1 MGSSDTA
8 EVTEDSTTTASD
20 ATTTTHDTDIDMADS
35 LAAEADDV
43 DSPPS
48 PHSSRFQQGEKV
60 LAFHSLQLYEAK
72 VQKAVYQLR
81 EWRYFVHYLGWNKNW
96 DEWVG
101 TDRLM
106 KHTEENVQKQ
116 QELKKKQDTDKN
128 GKVVRGSQMR
138 TKGSTGGR
146 GRKRKS
152 DIPQK
157 EKDGPPPEKLVNIQ
171 IPPQLKKQLIDDCEF
186 VNHLGKLV
194 RLPRSP
200 NVDEILG
207 KYHDYR
213 LKKDGVISD
222 SVGEILS
229 GLQCYFNKAL
239 PAMLLYK
246 NEREQF
252 QESIREDVSPSSV
265 YGAEH
270 LLRLFVKLPE
280 ILFYASIEDETLTEL
295 KQKLQGFLR
304 FLQKNQSAFFL
315 STYHSADGFDVVD
328 KKQDN

>member
-1 MGSSDTA
+1 MVNSNGD
-8 EVTEDSTTTASD
+8 EVTEDSTT
-20 ATTTTHDTDIDMADS
+20 ATTHETDIDMADS
-35 LAAEADDV
+35 KDEDV

-48 PHSSRFQQGEKV
+48 PESSRFQEGEKV
-60 LAFHSLQLYEAK
+60 LAFHSQQLYEAK
-72 VQKAVYQLR
+72 VLKAVYQIR
-81 EWRYFVHYLGWNKNW
+81 EKAFICVILFSLFNSW

-101 TDRLM
+101 IDRLM

-116 QELKKKQDTDKN
+116 QELKKRQDTDKN
-128 GKVVRGSQMR
+128 GKAVRGSQMK
-138 TKGSTGGR
+138 TKGPTGGR

-152 DIPQK
+152 DTPQK
-157 EKDGPPPEKLVNIQ
+157 DKDGPPPEKLVNIQ

-194 RLPRSP
+194 KLPRSP
-200 NVDEILG
+200 NVSEILE
-207 KYHDYR
+207 KYHLYR

-252 QESIREDVSPSSV
+252 QESIKEDISPSSV

-280 ILFYASIEDETLTEL
+280 ILFYANIEDETLTEL
-295 KQKLQGFLR
+295 KQKLQDFLR

-315 STYHSADGFDVVD
+315 STYHSVDSFDVAG
-328 KKQDN
+328 KKDDN

>member
-1 MGSSDTA
+1 MGSSSNG
-8 EVTEDSTTTASD
+8 EVTVDSNTASD
-20 ATTTTHDTDIDMADS
+20 ATTTTHNTDIDMPDVN
-35 LAAEADDV
+35 AEAEAVV
-43 DSPPS
+43 DSP
-48 PHSSRFQQGEKV
+48 RFQQGEKV

-72 VQKAVYQLR
+72 
-81 EWRYFVHYLGWNKNW
+81 GWNKNW

-101 TDRLM
+101 AERLM

-116 QELKKKQDTDKN
+116 QELKDKQDTDKN
-128 GKVVRGSQMR
+128 GKVLRGSQMR

-186 VNHLGKLV
+186 VNHMGKLV
-194 RLPRSP
+194 RLPRAP
-200 NVDEILG
+200 NVDEILE
-207 KYHDYR
+207 KYNDYR

-252 QESIREDVSPSSV
+252 QESIREDITPSSV

-280 ILFYASIEDETLTEL
+280 ILFYASIEDETLAEL
-295 KQKLQGFLR
+295 KQKLQDFLR

-315 STYHSADGFDVVD
+315 STYHSTDGFDVAV
-328 KKQDN
+328 KKPDN

>member
-1 MGSSDTA
+1 MVNSNGD
-8 EVTEDSTTTASD
+8 EVTEDSTT
-20 ATTTTHDTDIDMADS
+20 ATTHETDIDMADS
-35 LAAEADDV
+35 KDEDV
-43 DSPPS
+43 DSPQS
-48 PHSSRFQQGEKV
+48 PESSRFQEGEKV
-60 LAFHSLQLYEAK
+60 LAFHSQQLYEAK
-72 VQKAVYQLR
+72 VLKAVYQIR

-101 TDRLM
+101 IDRLM

-116 QELKKKQDTDKN
+116 QELKKRQDTDKN
-128 GKVVRGSQMR
+128 GKAVRGSQMK
-138 TKGSTGGR
+138 TKGPTGGR

-152 DIPQK
+152 DTPQK
-157 EKDGPPPEKLVNIQ
+157 DKDGPPPEKLVNIQ

-194 RLPRSP
+194 KLPRSP
-200 NVDEILG
+200 NVSEILE
-207 KYHDYR
+207 KYHFYR

-252 QESIREDVSPSSV
+252 QESIKEDISPSSV

-280 ILFYASIEDETLTEL
+280 ILFYANIEDETLTEL
-295 KQKLQGFLR
+295 KQKLQDFLR

-315 STYHSADGFDVVD
+315 STYHSVDGFDVAG
-328 KKQDN
+328 KKDDN

>member
-1 MGSSDTA
+1 MGSSNAAAVTDDSSIGSDEA
-8 EVTEDSTTTASD
+8 ELVE
-20 ATTTTHDTDIDMADS
+20 
-35 LAAEADDV
+35 
-43 DSPPS
+43 SPSSS
-48 PHSSRFQQGEKV
+48 PFQEGEKV
-60 LAFHSLQLYEAK
+60 LAFHSQQLYEAK
-72 VQKAVYQLR
+72 VQKAMYQIK
-81 EWRYFVHYLGWNKNW
+81 EWRYFVHYLGWNKSW

-101 TDRLM
+101 IDRLM

-128 GKVVRGSQMR
+128 GGKAARGSLMK
-138 TKGSTGGR
+138 TKVSTGGR

-152 DIPQK
+152 DIPPK
-157 EKDGPPPEKLVNIQ
+157 DKDGLPPEKLVSIQ
-171 IPPQLKKQLIDDCEF
+171 IPPHLKKQLINDSEF

-200 NVDEILG
+200 NVDEILE

-246 NEREQF
+246 NKREQF
-252 QESIREDVSPSSV
+252 QESIKDGVSPSSV

-280 ILFYASIEDETLTEL
+280 ILFYARIEDLTLAEL
-295 KQKLQGFLR
+295 KQELQDFLR

-315 STYHSADGFDVVD
+315 STYHSADDSGVAVE
-328 KKQDN
+328 K

>member
-1 MGSSDTA
+1 
-8 EVTEDSTTTASD
+8 
-20 ATTTTHDTDIDMADS
+20 
-35 LAAEADDV
+35 
-43 DSPPS
+43 
-48 PHSSRFQQGEKV
+48 
-60 LAFHSLQLYEAK
+60 
-72 VQKAVYQLR
+72 
-81 EWRYFVHYLGWNKNW
+81 
-96 DEWVG
+96 
-101 TDRLM
+101 M

-128 GKVVRGSQMR
+128 GKAAHGSQMK
-138 TKGSTGGR
+138 TKGSAGGR

-157 EKDGPPPEKLVNIQ
+157 DKDGPPPEKLVNIQ
-171 IPPQLKKQLIDDCEF
+171 IPPQLKKQLIDDGEF

-200 NVDEILG
+200 NVDEIIK

-213 LKKDGVISD
+213 LKRDGEISD

-252 QESIREDVSPSSV
+252 QESIRDNVSPSSV

-295 KQKLQGFLR
+295 KQKLQDFLR

-315 STYHSADGFDVVD
+315 STYHSAEFDVAG

>member
-1 MGSSDTA
+1 
-8 EVTEDSTTTASD
+8 
-20 ATTTTHDTDIDMADS
+20 
-35 LAAEADDV
+35 
-43 DSPPS
+43 
-48 PHSSRFQQGEKV
+48 
-60 LAFHSLQLYEAK
+60 
-72 VQKAVYQLR
+72 
-81 EWRYFVHYLGWNKNW
+81 
-96 DEWVG
+96 
-101 TDRLM
+101 M

-116 QELKKKQDTDKN
+116 QELKKRQDTDKN
-128 GKVVRGSQMR
+128 GKAVRGSQMK
-138 TKGSTGGR
+138 TKGPTGGR

-152 DIPQK
+152 DTPQK
-157 EKDGPPPEKLVNIQ
+157 DKDGPPPEKLVNIQ

-194 RLPRSP
+194 KLPRSP
-200 NVDEILG
+200 NVSEILE
-207 KYHDYR
+207 KYHFYR

-252 QESIREDVSPSSV
+252 QESIKEDISPSSV

-280 ILFYASIEDETLTEL
+280 ILFYANIEDETLTEL
-295 KQKLQGFLR
+295 KQKLQDFLR

-315 STYHSADGFDVVD
+315 STYHSVDGFDVAG
-328 KKQDN
+328 KKDDN

>member
-1 MGSSDTA
+1 MGSSTTG
-8 EVTEDSTTTASD
+8 EITEDSSIASD
-20 ATTTTHDTDIDMADS
+20 KGDGAASTTHDTDIGMADVK
-35 LAAEADDV
+35 AEAV

-48 PHSSRFQQGEKV
+48 PDSSRFRQGEKV
-60 LAFHSLQLYEAK
+60 LAFHSQQLYEAK
-72 VQKAVYQLR
+72 
-81 EWRYFVHYLGWNKNW
+81 GWNKNW

-101 TDRLM
+101 IDRLM

-116 QELKKKQDTDKN
+116 QELKKKQHTDKN

-138 TKGSTGGR
+138 MKGSTGGR
-146 GRKRKS
+146 GRKRKC

-194 RLPRSP
+194 RLPCAP
-200 NVDEILG
+200 NVDGILE

-213 LKKDGVISD
+213 LKKDRVISD

-252 QESIREDVSPSSV
+252 QELIREDVSPSSV

-280 ILFYASIEDETLTEL
+280 ILFYANIEDETLTEL
-295 KQKLQGFLR
+295 KQKLQDFLR
-304 FLQKNQSAFFL
+304 FLQKNRSAFFL
-315 STYHSADGFDVVD
+315 STYHSADGFDVAG
-328 KKQDN
+328 

>member
-1 MGSSDTA
+1 MESSNA
-8 EVTEDSTTTASD
+8 AGVTENSTIGADEGGAS
-20 ATTTTHDTDIDMADS
+20 TTHDTDIDMADVK
-35 LAAEADDV
+35 AEPV
-43 DSPPS
+43 DYPSPPA
-48 PHSSRFQQGEKV
+48 SRFREGEKV

-72 VQKAVYQLR
+72 VQKAVYHMR
-81 EWRYFVHYLGWNKNW
+81 EWRYFVHYLGWNKSW
-96 DEWVG
+96 DEWAG
-101 TDRLM
+101 IDRLM
-106 KHTEENVQKQ
+106 KHTQENVQKQ

-128 GKVVRGSQMR
+128 EKAARGSQTK
-138 TKGSTGGR
+138 TKGSTGRR

-152 DIPQK
+152 DIPK
-157 EKDGPPPEKLVNIQ
+157 DKDGPPPEKLVNIQ

-200 NVDEILG
+200 NVDEILQ

-213 LKKDGVISD
+213 LKKDGLISE
-222 SVGEILS
+222 SVGEILN

-252 QESIREDVSPSSV
+252 EESIKEDVSPSSV

-295 KQKLQGFLR
+295 KQKLQDFLR

-315 STYHSADGFDVVD
+315 STYHSADDSGVAVMTEE
-328 KKQDN
+328 N

>member
-1 MGSSDTA
+1 MGSSSNG
-8 EVTEDSTTTASD
+8 EVTVDSNTASD
-20 ATTTTHDTDIDMADS
+20 ATTTTHNTDIDMPDVN
-35 LAAEADDV
+35 AEAEAVV
-43 DSPPS
+43 DSP
-48 PHSSRFQQGEKV
+48 RFQQGEKV

-72 VQKAVYQLR
+72 VQKSVYTGD
-81 EWRYFVHYLGWNKNW
+81 WRYFVHYLGWNKNW

-101 TDRLM
+101 AERLM

-116 QELKKKQDTDKN
+116 QELKDKQDTDKN
-128 GKVVRGSQMR
+128 GKVLRGSQMR

-186 VNHLGKLV
+186 VNHMGKLV
-194 RLPRSP
+194 RLPRAP
-200 NVDEILG
+200 NVDEILE
-207 KYHDYR
+207 KYNDYR

-252 QESIREDVSPSSV
+252 QESIREDITPSSV

-280 ILFYASIEDETLTEL
+280 ILFYASIEDETLAEL
-295 KQKLQGFLR
+295 KQKLQDFLR

-315 STYHSADGFDVVD
+315 STYHSTDGFDVAV
-328 KKQDN
+328 KKPDN

>member
-1 MGSSDTA
+1 MVNSNGD
-8 EVTEDSTTTASD
+8 EVTEDSTT
-20 ATTTTHDTDIDMADS
+20 ATTHETDIDMADS
-35 LAAEADDV
+35 KDEDV

-48 PHSSRFQQGEKV
+48 PESSRFQEGEKV
-60 LAFHSLQLYEAK
+60 LAFHSQQLYEAK
-72 VQKAVYQLR
+72 GSCEIGELVDTR
-81 EWRYFVHYLGWNKNW
+81 EVFLMDMNVLHESKRSW

-101 TDRLM
+101 IDRLM

-116 QELKKKQDTDKN
+116 QELKKRQDTDKN
-128 GKVVRGSQMR
+128 GKAVRGSQMK
-138 TKGSTGGR
+138 TKGPTGGR

-152 DIPQK
+152 DTPQK
-157 EKDGPPPEKLVNIQ
+157 DKDGPPPEKLVNIQ

-194 RLPRSP
+194 KLPRSP
-200 NVDEILG
+200 NVSEILE
-207 KYHDYR
+207 KYHFYR

-252 QESIREDVSPSSV
+252 QESIKEDISPSSV

-280 ILFYASIEDETLTEL
+280 ILFYANIEDETLTEL
-295 KQKLQGFLR
+295 KQKLQDFLR

-315 STYHSADGFDVVD
+315 STYHSVDGFDVAG
-328 KKQDN
+328 KKDDN

>member
-1 MGSSDTA
+1 MFIRQHPNAEDKLVWENSSNEGKKNQEMGSSNGA
-8 EVTEDSTTTASD
+8 GVTEDSTTVSD
-20 ATTTTHDTDIDMADS
+20 DTHDTDIDMADIE
-35 LAAEADDV
+35 AEAI
-43 DSPPS
+43 DSP
-48 PHSSRFQQGEKV
+48 SRFQEGEKV
-60 LAFHSLQLYEAK
+60 LAFHSQQLYEAK
-72 VQKAVYQLR
+72 VQKAEFQMR
-81 EWRYFVHYLGWNKNW
+81 ELRYFVHYLGWNKNW

-101 TDRLM
+101 VDRLM

-128 GKVVRGSQMR
+128 GKAARGSQMK

-157 EKDGPPPEKLVNIQ
+157 DKDGPPPEKLVNIQ
-171 IPPQLKKQLIDDCEF
+171 IPPQLKKQLIDDSEF
-186 VNHLGKLV
+186 VNHLGKLI
-194 RLPRSP
+194 RLPHSP
-200 NVDEILG
+200 NVDEILE
-207 KYHDYR
+207 KYRDYR
-213 LKKDGVISD
+213 LKKDGEIPD
-222 SVGEILS
+222 SVGEIFS
-229 GLQCYFNKAL
+229 GLKCYFNKAL

-252 QESIREDVSPSSV
+252 QELIRDDISPSSV

-295 KQKLQGFLR
+295 KQKLQDFLR

-315 STYHSADGFDVVD
+315 ST
-328 KKQDN
+328 

>member
-1 MGSSDTA
+1 MVNSNGD
-8 EVTEDSTTTASD
+8 EVTEDSTT
-20 ATTTTHDTDIDMADS
+20 ATTHETDIDMADS
-35 LAAEADDV
+35 KDEDV

-48 PHSSRFQQGEKV
+48 PESSRFQEGEKV
-60 LAFHSLQLYEAK
+60 LAFHSQQLYEAK
-72 VQKAVYQLR
+72 
-81 EWRYFVHYLGWNKNW
+81 GWNKNW

-101 TDRLM
+101 IDRLM

-116 QELKKKQDTDKN
+116 QELKKRQDTDKN
-128 GKVVRGSQMR
+128 GKAVRGSQMK
-138 TKGSTGGR
+138 TKGPTGGR

-152 DIPQK
+152 DTPQK
-157 EKDGPPPEKLVNIQ
+157 DKDGPPPEKLVNIQ

-194 RLPRSP
+194 KLPRSP
-200 NVDEILG
+200 NVSEILE
-207 KYHDYR
+207 KYHFYR

-252 QESIREDVSPSSV
+252 QESIKEDISPSSV

-280 ILFYASIEDETLTEL
+280 ILFYANIEDETLTEL
-295 KQKLQGFLR
+295 KQKLQDFLR

-315 STYHSADGFDVVD
+315 STYHSVDGFDVAG
-328 KKQDN
+328 KKDDN

>member
-1 MGSSDTA
+1 MVNSNGD
-8 EVTEDSTTTASD
+8 EVTEDSTT
-20 ATTTTHDTDIDMADS
+20 ATTHETDIDMADS
-35 LAAEADDV
+35 KDEDV

-48 PHSSRFQQGEKV
+48 PESSRFQEGEKV
-60 LAFHSLQLYEAK
+60 LAFHSQQLYEAK
-72 VQKAVYQLR
+72 VLKAVYQIR

-101 TDRLM
+101 IDRLM

-116 QELKKKQDTDKN
+116 QELKKRQDTDKN
-128 GKVVRGSQMR
+128 GKAVRGSQMK
-138 TKGSTGGR
+138 TKGPTGGR

-152 DIPQK
+152 DTPQK
-157 EKDGPPPEKLVNIQ
+157 DKDGPPPEKLVNIQ

-194 RLPRSP
+194 KLPRSP
-200 NVDEILG
+200 NVSEILE
-207 KYHDYR
+207 KYHFYR

-252 QESIREDVSPSSV
+252 QESIKEDISPSSV

-280 ILFYASIEDETLTEL
+280 ILFYANIEDETLTEL
-295 KQKLQGFLR
+295 KQKLQDFLR

-315 STYHSADGFDVVD
+315 STYHSVDGFDVAG
-328 KKQDN
+328 KKDDN

>member
-1 MGSSDTA
+1 MGSSNAGVSDN
-8 EVTEDSTTTASD
+8 STTISD
-20 ATTTTHDTDIDMADS
+20 EVGGTTHDTDIDV
-35 LAAEADDV
+35 V
-43 DSPPS
+43 D
-48 PHSSRFQQGEKV
+48 SSRFQEGEKV
-60 LAFHSLQLYEAK
+60 LAFHSQQLYEAK
-72 VQKAVYQLR
+72 IQKAEFQMR

-101 TDRLM
+101 IDRLM
-106 KHTEENVQKQ
+106 KLTEENIQKQ
-116 QELKKKQDTDKN
+116 QELKKKQDTDKSSK
-128 GKVVRGSQMR
+128 GGRGSQMK
-138 TKGSTGGR
+138 TKGYTGGR

-152 DIPQK
+152 DVPQK
-157 EKDGPPPEKLVNIQ
+157 DKYAPPPEKLVNIQ

-194 RLPRSP
+194 KLPRSP
-200 NVDEILG
+200 NVDEILK

-229 GLQCYFNKAL
+229 GLQCYFDKAL

-246 NEREQF
+246 NEREQY
-252 QESIREDVSPSSV
+252 QESIRDDAAPSSI

-295 KQKLQGFLR
+295 RQKLQDFLR

-315 STYHSADGFDVVD
+315 SMYHSAEGFDVAD

>member
-1 MGSSDTA
+1 MGRSNGDD
-8 EVTEDSTTTASD
+8 DSTTIFDEGD
-20 ATTTTHDTDIDMADS
+20 ATATTHETDIDMADS
-35 LAAEADDV
+35 EV
-43 DSPPS
+43 DSPS
-48 PHSSRFQQGEKV
+48 DFQEGEKV
-60 LAFHSLQLYEAK
+60 LAFHSQHLYEAK
-72 VQKAVYQLR
+72 
-81 EWRYFVHYLGWNKNW
+81 GWNKNW

-101 TDRLM
+101 VDRLM
-106 KHTEENVQKQ
+106 KLTEENVQKQ

-128 GKVVRGSQMR
+128 GKAARGSQMK
-138 TKGSTGGR
+138 TKVYTGGR

-157 EKDGPPPEKLVNIQ
+157 DKDGPPPEKLVNIQ
-171 IPPQLKKQLIDDCEF
+171 IPSQLKKQLIDDGEF

-194 RLPRSP
+194 KLPRAP
-200 NVDEILG
+200 NVDEILE

-222 SVGEILS
+222 SVKEILS

-252 QESIREDVSPSSV
+252 QKSIKDDVSPSSV

-295 KQKLQGFLR
+295 KQKLQDFLR

-315 STYHSADGFDVVD
+315 STYHSEEDFDVAG